1 MSREKKPD
9 FRDSHLVNDVP
20 GLQSVMIHILPKR
33 TDCECYCSD
42 TIDVTEVLK
51 YLEEKNKSHPEY
63 KTTLFH
69 CFITTVARMLR
80 ERPKMNRYIKGRKMH
95 ERELV
100 SLSFV
105 AKRQFTDGAD
115 ESLVLYVPKDEDN
128 LDSISYALAG
138 EVKERKKA
146 ADVESDFD
154 KTVNAFGK
162 LPRLVLM
169 PIVGVVRWL
178 DFWSLLPH
186 ALSDGDP
193 NFSSCFL
200 SNLGSIK
207 CPSVYHHLNEYGT
220 NSFFVTIGTIHKEK
234 LLMEDGTEQLRDVV
248 DFGAILDERI
258 ADGFYFSK
266 SLKLAKYLFAHPEM
280 LEIPL
285 STPSGYKYE

>member
-9 FRDSHLVNDVP
+9 FRDSHLVDDVP

-128 LDSISYALAG
+128 LDSISFALAG

-162 LPRLVLM
+162 LPRFVLM
-169 PIVGVVRWL
+169 PIVGVVR
-178 DFWSLLPH
+178 
-186 ALSDGDP
+186 
-193 NFSSCFL
+193 
-200 SNLGSIK
+200 
-207 CPSVYHHLNEYGT
+207 
-220 NSFFVTIGTIHKEK
+220 
-234 LLMEDGTEQLRDVV
+234 
-248 DFGAILDERI
+248 
-258 ADGFYFSK
+258 
-266 SLKLAKYLFAHPEM
+266 
-280 LEIPL
+280 
-285 STPSGYKYE
+285 